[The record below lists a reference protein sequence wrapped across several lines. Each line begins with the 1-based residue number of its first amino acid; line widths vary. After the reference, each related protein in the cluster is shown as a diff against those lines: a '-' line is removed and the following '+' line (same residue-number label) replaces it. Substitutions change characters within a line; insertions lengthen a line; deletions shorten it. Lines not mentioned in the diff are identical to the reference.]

1 MLHQVNIC
9 NSILRKKEK
18 LQYWKLR
25 LIRKIEVL
33 KIIKDNLKIKYQIIV
48 NLPY

>member
-9 NSILRKKEK
+9 NSILREKEK
-18 LQYWKLR
+18 LQHWKLR

-33 KIIKDNLKIKYQIIV
+33 KIIKDNLKTKYQIIV